1 MSSMPQTYTISD
13 LIEWRER
20 KQLVLAPTFQRGSVW
35 SPTAKVFL
43 IDTILNDLP
52 MPQVFFRTHID
63 ASNQTTVREIVD
75 GQQRLRAILE
85 FASGKIRLTS
95 KAPKFR
101 GKTYSDLTD
110 DEKEVFLA
118 YRVPVVQL
126 INASDAKVLEIF
138 SRLNSYSV
146 KVTPAEL
153 RHAEYSEPIKW
164 AVYDTARDWSTLWHD
179 FGVVSVRDS
188 VRLRNTSVVAEMFM
202 ALDKGFDDGGER
214 RIGSYYKE
222 RKTERESFF
231 RPLRKKIDE
240 IIREILSNMD
250 NDFVD
255 TVFLDAPNFLALFA
269 AVAFLKDW
277 LPSSRATHGVEALS
291 GVGVD
296 WESAGEELSQIAQA
310 FDSSEDDGDRA
321 TYHSF
326 VEATR
331 STTHRLSSRRPRFET
346 LVKIL
351 SAKTV

>member
-13 LIEWRER
+13 FIEWHER
-20 KQLVLAPTFQRGSVW
+20 HQLVLAPTFQRGSVW

-52 MPQVFFRTHID
+52 MPQVFFRTRID
-63 ASNQTTVREIVD
+63 ASSQTTVREVVD
-75 GQQRLRAILE
+75 GQQRLHAILE

-95 KAPKFR
+95 KSPSFG
-101 GKTYSDLTD
+101 GKKYSDLTD
-110 DEKEVFLA
+110 DEKEAFLA

-126 INASDAKVLEIF
+126 INASDANVLEIF

-164 AVYDTARDWSTLWHD
+164 AVYDTARNWSTLWHD
-179 FGVVSVRDS
+179 FGVVSIRDS

-214 RIGSYYKE
+214 RIGSYYRE

-240 IIREILSNMD
+240 IIRDILSNMD
-250 NDFVD
+250 DDFVD
-255 TVFLDAPNFLALFA
+255 TVFFDAPNFLALFA

-277 LPSSRATHGVEALS
+277 FAIVPRHARGGGALRCRSRLGECRRRTVT
-291 GVGVD
+291 D
-296 WESAGEELSQIAQA
+296 SASVRQQG
-310 FDSSEDDGDRA
+310 GR
-321 TYHSF
+321 
-326 VEATR
+326 
-331 STTHRLSSRRPRFET
+331 RRPCDVPF
-346 LVKIL
+346 VC
-351 SAKTV
+351 